1 MSYKSL
7 LEACV
12 DLERKGQL
20 IRIADELDGNL
31 VIPELHRR
39 VQAIQGPALFFENIR
54 SSNFPGVS
62 NLFGT
67 NDRCEFLFRDVL
79 NKLDWLIKLKADPEQ
94 ILKKPF
100 SLLKHLPF
108 LLKGI
113 PRKTFNQKLTES
125 CTVSELPKIRAWPM
139 DGGSFVT
146 LPQVISFPPGSLEPK
161 KANVGMYRIQLDGN
175 DYKVDQEIGLHYQL
189 HRGIGNH
196 HQLYKNSELP
206 FNISIGIGGPPAN
219 TLASIFPLPEGL
231 SEILF
236 NGFLNNRRYRYHLQ
250 NNQFIPQDVDF
261 CITGTVA
268 MNELKNEGPFG
279 DHLGYYSL
287 QHPFPFLNNIKVY
300 HKPNPIYHF
309 TVVGRP
315 PQEDSGFGFL
325 IHKMVSELT
334 AVEYPGIKQLHA
346 VDAAG
351 VHPLLLAVGSERYM
365 PFRDRKP
372 EELLTSANLL
382 LGKGQ
387 TSLSKYLFI
396 AAEEEERAI
405 DVHQVKDFF
414 EYIFERVDFNQD
426 LHFYTNTTIDTL
438 DYSGNQ
444 WNGGS
449 KLVVACNRNKSRKL
463 SSELQAFNDI
473 PDPFKNCKLIQ
484 KGIVLI
490 EAPPFLNYEA
500 ATQEL
505 KLLTEYLNQHKFQGF
520 PLVVL
525 CDDSNFSSANYS
537 NFLWV
542 AFTRSNPSHDIYGVC
557 AGFRNKH
564 WFCKDTLIIDSRKK
578 PHHAPDLVVDPQ
590 TSRTVDHIISK
601 NKTLKKLFT

>member
-1 MSYKSL
+1 
-7 LEACV
+7 
-12 DLERKGQL
+12 
-20 IRIADELDGNL
+20 
-31 VIPELHRR
+31 
-39 VQAIQGPALFFENIR
+39 
-54 SSNFPGVS
+54 
-62 NLFGT
+62 LFGT

-79 NKLDWLIKLKADPEQ
+79 SKLDWLIKLKADPEK

-315 PQEDSGFGFL
+315 PQEDSGFGYL

-484 KGIVLI
+484 KG
-490 EAPPFLNYEA
+490 
-500 ATQEL
+500 
-505 KLLTEYLNQHKFQGF
+505 
-520 PLVVL
+520 
-525 CDDSNFSSANYS
+525 
-537 NFLWV
+537 
-542 AFTRSNPSHDIYGVC
+542 R
-557 AGFRNKH
+557 
-564 WFCKDTLIIDSRKK
+564 
-578 PHHAPDLVVDPQ
+578 
-590 TSRTVDHIISK
+590 
-601 NKTLKKLFT
+601 